1 MHCSYLDDPSCTID
15 TARDLIFQVKMDG
28 KTLAAGLRRTRWMS
42 LTAPQNQEGKGKG
55 AVMEEMENIFKT
67 SSQNG
72 PKTFAF
78 KALPGPAGSLSA
90 PRPIAIG
97 REERKIVTSECLS
110 HLLDVHNL
118 LN

>member
-1 MHCSYLDDPSCTID
+1 MAAGLRLDPLDELNRSPDPGREREGAGREEMEIYSKH
-15 TARDLIFQVKMDG
+15 QVKMD
-28 KTLAAGLRRTRWMS
+28 
-42 LTAPQNQEGKGKG
+42 Q
-55 AVMEEMENIFKT
+55 
-67 SSQNG
+67 
-72 PKTFAF
+72 KTFAF

-110 HLLDVHNL
+110 HLIDVHNL